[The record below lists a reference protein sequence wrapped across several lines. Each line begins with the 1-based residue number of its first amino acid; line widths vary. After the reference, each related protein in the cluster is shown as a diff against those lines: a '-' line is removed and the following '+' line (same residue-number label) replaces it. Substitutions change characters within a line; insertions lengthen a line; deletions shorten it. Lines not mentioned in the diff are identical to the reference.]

1 MQHLNVVSS
10 LSRSKSF
17 RNGISATR
25 SLYALRTQQRPLYG
39 CQYYLPEKT
48 NHKRY
53 KVVGSKP
60 PTLCSCKV
68 VCLFLSLPSQTWSL
82 VLSKGP
88 SPHLLT
94 FLSLVKMRFTPH
106 LFIVHW
112 PLPDM
117 LLDFALNCRCQ
128 AFQATLLPFKGLLVD
143 WRLRRTQQ
151 SELFSRF
158 KKKLTPAVRTVSK
171 KLHLKVLYNC
181 AIVHTQ
187 LSNEMPNHPPLQC
200 NAMHCWRCQVIEKGS
215 KRPIHW
221 SAFAKDTTSNDRLE
235 EETSLLSWRFG

>member
-25 SLYALRTQQRPLYG
+25 TLYALRTQQRPLYG
-39 CQYYLPEKT
+39 CQYYLLEKT

-68 VCLFLSLPSQTWSL
+68 VCLFLALPSQTWSL

-94 FLSLVKMRFTPH
+94 FLSLVKMRFTSH
-106 LFIVHW
+106 LFTLHLFTLHLFTPCLFTSHFFTSHYALTSPVV
-112 PLPDM
+112 

-128 AFQATLLPFKGLLVD
+128 TLQATLPFKGLLVD
-143 WRLRRTQQ
+143 
-151 SELFSRF
+151 
-158 KKKLTPAVRTVSK
+158 
-171 KLHLKVLYNC
+171 
-181 AIVHTQ
+181 
-187 LSNEMPNHPPLQC
+187 
-200 NAMHCWRCQVIEKGS
+200 
-215 KRPIHW
+215 
-221 SAFAKDTTSNDRLE
+221 
-235 EETSLLSWRFG
+235 